1 MPQAYGNSPKPITG
15 AVPLQFLPYEPI
27 EKSIHCPCPKLDVPV
42 APLGQGDGAHSQFRY
57 NTIFIDVVFSPKM
70 FTNYLIFLA
79 LNTGIFALFS
89 LGLNLQWGVTGLI
102 NFGHVAF
109 MTVGAYTTVLLTLR
123 GIPWFWAM
131 IIGILL
137 AGILAIILGLTTLRL
152 REDYLAIVTIGASE
166 LVRLIALNEQWLTR
180 GALGLF
186 SYPLPWQGSWSRW
199 PAILLWTVLFGVSLR
214 QLCYA
219 MRIPIWF
226 KRLLILGVAVLFL
239 TIYLAGLT
247 TLYQGDYKV
256 RLLVLLAS
264 ALLGTFLLLEQLS
277 HSPWGRLLKAIREDE
292 LAAQALGKNVFI
304 YKLHS
309 LILGGMIGG
318 ISGAFYA
325 WQLTFI
331 NPESFVPL
339 LTFQAWMIVIIG
351 GGGNHVGTL
360 LGALIF
366 WAYDSLTRFVLPAL
380 IPLDGGRMG
389 ALRVMIIGLLLI
401 LVLVW
406 RPQGLL
412 GKKAELTLN

>member
-1 MPQAYGNSPKPITG
+1 MS
-15 AVPLQFLPYEPI
+15 
-27 EKSIHCPCPKLDVPV
+27 
-42 APLGQGDGAHSQFRY
+42 
-57 NTIFIDVVFSPKM
+57 

-109 MTVGAYTTVLLTLR
+109 MTIGAYTTVLLTLQ
-123 GIPWFWAM
+123 GVPWFWAM
-131 IIGILL
+131 TVGTLL
-137 AGILAIILGLTTLRL
+137 AGVLAIILGLTTLRL
-152 REDYLAIVTIGASE
+152 REDYLAIVTIGTSE

-186 SYPLPWQGSWSRW
+186 SYPLPWQGTWSRW
-199 PAILLWTVLFGVSLR
+199 PAILLWTVFFGISMR
-214 QLCYA
+214 KLCYA

-226 KRLLILGVAVLFL
+226 KRWLIVGVGILLLI
-239 TIYLAGLT
+239 IYLAGLT

-256 RLLVLLAS
+256 RLLVLLAGV
-264 ALLGTFLLLEQLS
+264 LLGTFLLLEQLS

-339 LTFQAWMIVIIG
+339 ITFQAWMIVIIG
-351 GGGNHVGTL
+351 GGGNHAGTL

-366 WAYDSLTRFVLPAL
+366 WAYDSLTRFLLPAL

>member
-1 MPQAYGNSPKPITG
+1 
-15 AVPLQFLPYEPI
+15 
-27 EKSIHCPCPKLDVPV
+27 
-42 APLGQGDGAHSQFRY
+42 
-57 NTIFIDVVFSPKM
+57 M

-89 LGLNLQWGVTGLI
+89 LGLNLQWGVTGLV

-109 MTVGAYTTVLLTLR
+109 MTLGAYTTVLLTLQ
-123 GIPWFWAM
+123 GLSWFWAM
-131 IIGILL
+131 GVGMLL
-137 AGILAIILGLTTLRL
+137 AALLAVILGLTTLRL

-186 SYPLPWQGSWSRW
+186 SYPLPWQGAWSRW
-199 PAILLWTVLFGVSLR
+199 PAIILWTVLLGLSLR

-219 MRIPIWF
+219 MRVPVLL
-226 KRLLILGVAVLFL
+226 KRGLILGASVLILVLYIAGIVA
-239 TIYLAGLT
+239 
-247 TLYQGDYKV
+247 LYQGDYKA

-264 ALLGTFLLLEQLS
+264 LLLGTFLILEQLS
-277 HSPWGRLLKAIREDE
+277 HSPWGRLLKGIREDE
-292 LAAQALGKNVFI
+292 LAVQALGKNVFI

-309 LILGGMIGG
+309 LILGGIIGG
-318 ISGAFYA
+318 MSGAFYA

-339 LTFQAWMIVIIG
+339 ITFQAWIIVIIG
-351 GGGNHVGTL
+351 GGGNHAGTL

-366 WAYDSLTRFVLPAL
+366 WAYDSLTRFVLPAV

-401 LVLVW
+401 GVLVW

-412 GKKAELTLN
+412 GKKEELTLN

>member
-1 MPQAYGNSPKPITG
+1 
-15 AVPLQFLPYEPI
+15 
-27 EKSIHCPCPKLDVPV
+27 
-42 APLGQGDGAHSQFRY
+42 
-57 NTIFIDVVFSPKM
+57 M

-89 LGLNLQWGVTGLI
+89 LGLNLQWGVTGLV

-109 MTVGAYTTVLLTLR
+109 MTVGAYTTVLLTLQ

-131 IIGILL
+131 IAGMVL
-137 AGILAIILGLTTLRL
+137 AAMLAIILGLTTLRL
-152 REDYLAIVTIGASE
+152 REDYLAIMTIGASE

-186 SYPLPWQGSWSRW
+186 SYPLPWQANWSRW
-199 PAILLWTVLFGVSLR
+199 PAVILWTVLFGISLR

-226 KRLLILGVAVLFL
+226 KRWLVLSVALLIFI
-239 TIYLAGLT
+239 IYLAGLI

-264 ALLGTFLLLEQLS
+264 ILLGTFLILERLS
-277 HSPWGRLLKAIREDE
+277 HSPWGRLLTGIREDE
-292 LAAQALGKNVFI
+292 LAVQALGKNVFL
-304 YKLHS
+304 YKLQS
-309 LILGGMIGG
+309 FILGGMIGG
-318 ISGAFYA
+318 VSGAFYA

-339 LTFQAWMIVIIG
+339 ITFQAWMIIIIG
-351 GGGNHVGTL
+351 GGGNHAGTL

>member
-1 MPQAYGNSPKPITG
+1 
-15 AVPLQFLPYEPI
+15 
-27 EKSIHCPCPKLDVPV
+27 
-42 APLGQGDGAHSQFRY
+42 
-57 NTIFIDVVFSPKM
+57 M

-89 LGLNLQWGVTGLI
+89 LGLNVQWGVTGLI

-109 MTVGAYTTVLLTLR
+109 MTIGAYTTVLLTLQ
-123 GIPWFWAM
+123 GIPWLWSMFVGM
-131 IIGILL
+131 LL
-137 AGILAIILGLTTLRL
+137 ATVLALILGLTTLRL
-152 REDYLAIVTIGASE
+152 REDYLAIVTIGTSE

-186 SYPLPWQGSWSRW
+186 SYPLPWQGEWSRW
-199 PAILLWTVLFGVSLR
+199 PAIGLWTVLFGVCLR
-214 QLCYA
+214 QFYYG
-219 MRIPIWF
+219 MRIPVFW
-226 KRLLILGVAVLFL
+226 KRGLIVGAFVLIFI
-239 TIYLAGLT
+239 IYIAGMIALS
-247 TLYQGDYKV
+247 QGDYKV

-264 ALLGTFLLLEQLS
+264 MLLGTFLILEQLS
-277 HSPWGRLLKAIREDE
+277 HSPWGRLLKGIREDE
-292 LAAQALGKNVFI
+292 IAVQALGKNVFV

-309 LILGGMIGG
+309 LILGGLIGG
-318 ISGAFYA
+318 MSGAFYA

-339 LTFQAWMIVIIG
+339 ITFQAWMIVIIG
-351 GGGNHVGTL
+351 GGGNHAGTL

-366 WAYDSLTRFVLPAL
+366 WVYDSLTRFVLPAV

-412 GKKAELTLN
+412 GKKEELTLN